1 LNLLQKE
8 PRPLPID
15 FEIGGVYLPPIA
27 QALLLAVPLLIAVLW
42 LLQKLGVM
50 QRVWHPALFEGALY
64 ACLCALII
72 LYMGS

>member
-1 LNLLQKE
+1 M
-8 PRPLPID
+8 PID

-27 QALLLAVPLLIAVLW
+27 QALLLAIPLLIAVLW

-72 LYMGS
+72 LYMGN